1 MSDVPEDRL
10 DTDWIDYE
18 GVIGEDPVTH
28 QFTLQL
34 HRHLYWFPTK
44 EEAEEFQVTHAD

>member
-1 MSDVPEDRL
+1 MSEVPEDREA
-10 DTDWIDYE
+10 TDWIHYE